1 MLIGQAEAQDVIQLG
16 NSSLEIMAAGQPAPN
31 PSELLASPAMATLL
45 ETLQASYDM
54 VLLDCPALLPV
65 SDAALLSNI
74 AGGALVIV
82 CADRLQEPQPREA
95 LEYLQTAGAHV
106 YGIIM
111 NKLHHIDGG
120 DVVV

>member
-1 MLIGQAEAQDVIQLG
+1 
-16 NSSLEIMAAGQPAPN
+16 MAAGQPPPN

-45 ETLQASYDM
+45 KTLLASYDM
-54 VLLDCPALLPV
+54 VLLDSPALLPM

-74 AGGALVIV
+74 AGGALVV
-82 CADRLQEPQPREA
+82 VGADRLQQPQLREA

-111 NKLHHIDGG
+111 NKLNHIEAGTLLDESSYAPKPRGESRHSHR
-120 DVVV
+120 